1 MGDGRRR
8 FDLAVSNYFRNECS
22 ANDWER
28 WRLEADQ
35 EVVPETSFDEG
46 QRDPSLA
53 VFRERMASQCN
64 VFVAIGGLRWAG
76 VPGRAGIPKE
86 FELARS
92 KGEYLVSSLA
102 ALGEPRKTYIE
113 NNPDCLSNLR

>member
-8 FDLAVSNYFRNECS
+8 FDLAVSNYFRNESS

-28 WRLEADQ
+28 WRLEADL

-92 KGEYLVSSLA
+92 KGVPCFILGSSGGA
-102 ALGEPRKTYIE
+102 SQTYIE